1 MKIAKTTSLAVAA
14 IVAGARL
21 SLHPAASSQDDM
33 PSWGSAL
40 ARQQMFDLIAC
51 VRRMT

>member
-1 MKIAKTTSLAVAA
+1 MKKARTTSLAVAA
-14 IVAGARL
+14 SVANARL

-33 PSWGSAL
+33 ASWGSAL
-40 ARQQMFDLIAC
+40 SRQQMFDLIAY